1 MDPFSSALEIAAAI
15 RRKEVSPTE
24 VTELYLERVDQLD
37 PQLNAFCFRDDD
49 RVRENARRATDA
61 VASTSAD
68 ELPPF
73 HGVPIPIK
81 DLNDVAGWPT
91 SHGSK
96 GASKEPVA
104 ESELVVQRF
113 EEAGFV
119 LFNKT
124 ATPEFGA
131 VSFTESDALGVTR
144 NPWNTDH
151 TPGGSSGGA
160 AAAVA
165 SGMAPIAHASDG
177 GGSIR
182 IPSSCCGL
190 VGLKPS
196 RNRVPSGPNSLE
208 GLSSSGVVS
217 RTIADTAAVLDIIG
231 RPDPLAWYN
240 ALPPAE
246 PFAALAARPPAQ
258 LRVGIVVTPPVE
270 MEVAQACID
279 AVEATAKLLES
290 LGHRV
295 EEFDQGIDDVDRFVS
310 AFGAIWNTG
319 MAGVPLADPDAV
331 ESHNRAMHEDALA
344 TDSIAYVESVMLTQ
358 TLTRE
363 LAAPFGRDI
372 DVMVTPTMTVE
383 PPRCGAVWEGA
394 ELDPLMAVLN
404 CYPMAAFTTPWNVTG
419 LPALSLPLHQAP
431 SGLPVGVQ
439 FIAGPWQEALLL
451 QLGAQLEAAQPWVD
465 RRPAVGG

>member
-1 MDPFSSALEIAAAI
+1 ML
-15 RRKEVSPTE
+15 
-24 VTELYLERVDQLD
+24 LD
-37 PQLNAFCFRDDD
+37 
-49 RVRENARRATDA
+49 
-61 VASTSAD
+61 
-68 ELPPF
+68 
-73 HGVPIPIK
+73 
-81 DLNDVAGWPT
+81 
-91 SHGSK
+91 
-96 GASKEPVA
+96 
-104 ESELVVQRF
+104 
-113 EEAGFV
+113 
-119 LFNKT
+119 KT

-208 GLSSSGVVS
+208 GLASSGVVT
-217 RTIADTAAVLDIIG
+217 RTIADTAAVLDVIG

-240 ALPPAE
+240 APPPAE
-246 PFAALAARPPAQ
+246 PFAALAAARRRPAPDRHRRHAAGRDARWPRPASTRSRPP
-258 LRVGIVVTPPVE
+258 P
-270 MEVAQACID
+270 
-279 AVEATAKLLES
+279 KLLES
-290 LGHRV
+290 LGHKV
-295 EEFDQGIDDVDRFVS
+295 EEFDQGIPTWIAFVERLR
-310 AFGAIWNTG
+310 GDLEHRDG
-319 MAGVPLADPDAV
+319 G
-331 ESHNRAMHEDALA
+331 RAPRRPGRGRAAQPRPCTRTALA

-372 DVMVTPTMTVE
+372 DVMVTPTMAVE

-394 ELDPLMAVLN
+394 ELDPLHGRPQLLPDGRVHDAVERDR
-404 CYPMAAFTTPWNVTG
+404 PARAVAARCTRPRPG
-419 LPALSLPLHQAP
+419 C
-431 SGLPVGVQ
+431 PVGVQ
-439 FIAGPWQEALLL
+439 FIAGPWQEARLL
-451 QLGAQLEAAQPWVD
+451 QLGAQLEAAQPWAD
-465 RRPAVGG
+465 RRAVVGG

>member
-1 MDPFSSALEIAAAI
+1 MDPFSSALETAAAI
-15 RRKEVSPTE
+15 RRKEVSPSE
-24 VTELYLERVDQLD
+24 VVDLYLERVERLD
-37 PQLNAFCFRDDD
+37 PTLNAFCFRDDD
-49 RVRENARRATDA
+49 RVREAARRATDA

-290 LGHRV
+290 LGHQV

-331 ESHNRAMHEDALA
+331 EPHNRAMHEDALA

-372 DVMVTPTMTVE
+372 DVMVTPTMAVE

-404 CYPMAAFTTPWNVTG
+404 CYPMATFTTPWNVTG

-439 FIAGPWQEALLL
+439 FIAGAWQEAQLL
-451 QLGAQLEAAQPWVD
+451 QLGAQLEAAAPWAD
-465 RRPAVGG
+465 RRPPTS

>member
-1 MDPFSSALEIAAAI
+1 
-15 RRKEVSPTE
+15 
-24 VTELYLERVDQLD
+24 
-37 PQLNAFCFRDDD
+37 
-49 RVRENARRATDA
+49 
-61 VASTSAD
+61 
-68 ELPPF
+68 
-73 HGVPIPIK
+73 
-81 DLNDVAGWPT
+81 
-91 SHGSK
+91 
-96 GASKEPVA
+96 VA

-119 LFNKT
+119 LCNKT

-131 VSFTESDALGVTR
+131 VSFTESEALGVTR

-160 AAAVA
+160 ASAVA

-208 GLSSSGVVS
+208 GLSSSGVVA
-217 RTIADTAAVLDIIG
+217 RTVADTAAVLDVIG
-231 RPDPLAWYN
+231 RPDPLSWYN
-240 ALPPAE
+240 APPPAE
-246 PFAALAARPPAQ
+246 PFATLAARTPRS
-258 LRVGIVVTPPVE
+258 LRVGVVLNPPVDIG
-270 MEVAQACID
+270 VAQACVD

-295 EEFDQGIDDVDRFVS
+295 DEFDQGIDDVDRFVR

-319 MAGVPLADPDAV
+319 MAGVPLVDETAV
-331 ESHNRAMHEDALA
+331 EPHNLAMHEDALK
-344 TDSIAYVESVMLTQ
+344 TNSIEYVESVMLTQ
-358 TLTRE
+358 SLTRE

-372 DVMVTPTMTVE
+372 DVMLTPTMAVE

-394 ELDPLMAVLN
+394 EADPLMAVLN

-439 FIAGPWQEALLL
+439 LIAGAWREDTLL
-451 QLGAQLEAAQPWVD
+451 QLGTQLEAAQPWID
-465 RRPAVGG
+465 RRPLVS

>member
-1 MDPFSSALEIAAAI
+1 M
-15 RRKEVSPTE
+15 
-24 VTELYLERVDQLD
+24 
-37 PQLNAFCFRDDD
+37 
-49 RVRENARRATDA
+49 
-61 VASTSAD
+61 
-68 ELPPF
+68 
-73 HGVPIPIK
+73 PIPIK

-96 GASKEPVA
+96 GASKEPLA

-240 ALPPAE
+240 APPPAE
-246 PFAALAARPPAQ
+246 PFAALAGSRRRPSSGSASSSRRRSRWRSPRPASTRSRPP
-258 LRVGIVVTPPVE
+258 PSCWSP
-270 MEVAQACID
+270 
-279 AVEATAKLLES
+279 S
-290 LGHRV
+290 GHKV

-331 ESHNRAMHEDALA
+331 EPHNRAMHEDALA

-372 DVMVTPTMTVE
+372 DVMVTPTMAVE

-439 FIAGPWQEALLL
+439 FIAGPWQEAT
-451 QLGAQLEAAQPWVD
+451 APPARHPA
-465 RRPAVGG
+465 RSRPALGRPPGCGRRLTTRVGFSARG

>member
-1 MDPFSSALEIAAAI
+1 VDPFSSALDVAAAI
-15 RRKEVSPTE
+15 RRKEVSPSE
-24 VTELYLERVDQLD
+24 VVDLYLERADRLD
-37 PQLNAFCFRDDD
+37 PQLNAFAFRDDD
-49 RVRENARRATDA
+49 RVREAARRATDT
-61 VASTSAD
+61 VASSPAD
-68 ELPPF
+68 DLGPF

-96 GASKEPVA
+96 GASKEPMA
-104 ESELVVQRF
+104 ESELVVERF

-119 LFNKT
+119 LCNKT

-217 RTIADTAAVLDIIG
+217 RTIADSAAVLDIIG
-231 RPDPLAWYN
+231 RPDPLSWYN
-240 ALPPAE
+240 APPPAE
-246 PFAALAARPPAQ
+246 SFAASSVRPPSA
-258 LRVGIVVTPPVE
+258 LRIGLVTTPPVE
-270 MEVAQACID
+270 LAVDQACLD

-290 LGHRV
+290 LGHTV
-295 EEFDQGIDDVDRFVS
+295 AEFDLGIDDVDRFVS

-331 ESHNRAMHEDALA
+331 EPHNRAMHADALA

-363 LAAPFGRDI
+363 LVAPFGRDI
-372 DVMVTPTMTVE
+372 DVMLTPTMAVE

-394 ELDPLMAVLN
+394 DTEPLMAVLN

-439 FIAGPWQEALLL
+439 FIAGPWQEATLLR
-451 QLGAQLEAAQPWVD
+451 LGAQLEAAQPWID